1 MNQDKRFQL
10 LPFLALCLIFIGTP
24 WLYAQNAKTNF
35 QFTILKSTCEPQTEV
50 LLKINGRSNEYR
62 TDKEGVIVFDFDASS
77 SYTYTASCIS
87 CPIYRSLFC
96 LFHWKKK
103 KTSVLSI
110 WTVPKTL
117 RYSNSRTR
125 PSALKAS

>member
-77 SYTYTASCIS
+77 SYTYTASLYFLS
-87 CPIYRSLFC
+87 DLQKSVLSFPLE
-96 LFHWKKK
+96 KK